1 MPRARD
7 DKKVRTAPESAVWQ
21 PTFLTRA
28 MCACRIASIFFCT
41 CLHRSQRQRSAA
53 AQRCV
58 GDAMRPQ
65 ARQEQLP
72 QDRGFAQN
80 LAMGTRGRLC
90 PLDSIGE
97 PAGRW
102 VGDRRTDDDIRV
114 VLMW

>member
-1 MPRARD
+1 MEEKRTSNYEGNVGPFC
-7 DKKVRTAPESAVWQ
+7 VRV
-21 PTFLTRA
+21 
-28 MCACRIASIFFCT
+28 
-41 CLHRSQRQRSAA
+41 RSAQLQSTQTVPA
-53 AQRCV
+53 CDRRRVETADLTNEPIRT
-58 GDAMRPQ
+58 
-65 ARQEQLP
+65 QEQLP